1 MNILSIDVGIK
12 NLAYCLFF
20 IQSKE
25 KYEISQWHVID
36 LTTSKKKCC
45 GIKKDLTICNKNA
58 QFFKKNDYYCKIHAK
73 KKNYLIPTVDLLKIE
88 KHKISTL
95 KKLCNK
101 FKIPFNKKQF
111 KKADYCKVLNEYIN
125 NHFFSVISRK
135 NANTIN
141 IISLGRIIKQK
152 FDSLL
157 QNIHIDTVIIEHQVG
172 PIANRMKMLQGMII
186 QHFIEKNIVNIKEIS
201 PINKLK
207 DFLGEKSSY
216 NERKKLGIKVCTNLI
231 SSNLY
236 FNVWLEF
243 FLSQKKKDDLSD
255 CFLQGHWYLKY
266 NNCV

>member
-25 KYEISQWHVID
+25 QYEISQWHVID
-36 LTTSKKKCC
+36 LTNSQKKCC
-45 GIKKDLTICNKNA
+45 GIKKDLSVCNKNA
-58 QFFKKNDYYCKIHAK
+58 RFFKNTDYFCKIHAK
-73 KKNYLIPTVDLLKIE
+73 KQNLLIPTKDLLKIN
-88 KHKISTL
+88 KKKIATL

-101 FKIPFNKKQF
+101 FEITFSKKF
-111 KKADYCKVLNEYIN
+111 KKNDYCMVLNKYIN
-125 NHFFSVISRK
+125 NHYFSLIPRI

-141 IISLGRIIKQK
+141 IISLGRKIKKK
-152 FDSLL
+152 FDYLL
-157 QNIHIDTVIIEHQVG
+157 KDIHIDTVIIEHQIG

-207 DFLGEKSSY
+207 EFLGEKSSY
-216 NERKKLGIKVCTNLI
+216 NERKKLGIKVCTDII
-231 SSNLY
+231 SSNPH
-236 FNVWLEF
+236 FNIWLEF
-243 FLSQKKKDDLSD
+243 FISHKKKDDLAD
-255 CFLQGHWYLKY
+255 CFLQGRWYLKY